1 MLNSRKAIDIAFLF
15 CYNTGRNKTQ
25 KRKVGIIMK
34 LIKNIL
40 NPVICLAM
48 GYTCVHFYDA
58 GNYDSVILCFVIF
71 VLWMF
76 RYLED

>member
-1 MLNSRKAIDIAFLF
+1 
-15 CYNTGRNKTQ
+15 
-25 KRKVGIIMK
+25 MK

-40 NPVICLAM
+40 NPVVCLAM

-71 VLWMF
+71 VLWIF